1 MAVAEQRRK
10 QVRDRVR
17 VWKRQFVETNKFPYL
32 LLIPLLLV
40 WGIFF
45 LYPILWAFWLSANS
59 YTFVGSTFVGLE
71 NFVTFF
77 TSGDLQL
84 LLYNT
89 FVIGGIAV
97 PLQTVLPL
105 VLAVLIN
112 SKLTKQ
118 NMTSFFQI
126 LFLTPHVVAFTVIA
140 MIFLIILQSN
150 GVLNLMLQNLAGIQV
165 NWVNTKFPAQ
175 VSVAFV
181 HSWKMI
187 GLFVLIYLA
196 GLQSVPRSLYQAA
209 RIDGANRLQQFRYIT
224 IPQMAPIIALVML
237 LSTNRVV
244 KMFDVPWVLTNQGGP
259 GQATTTLIIWL
270 YREAFVN
277 VNLGYAAAGGLVAS
291 LLLGIVFYF
300 QMQLGSSR

>member
-1 MAVAEQRRK
+1 MAVAEQRRE

-17 VWKRQFVETNKFPYL
+17 VWKRHFIETSKFPYL
-32 LLIPLLLV
+32 LLVPLLLI

-59 YTFVGSTFVGLE
+59 YTFVGSTFVGPE
-71 NFVTFF
+71 NFVQFF

-112 SKLTKQ
+112 SKLTKK
-118 NMTSFFQI
+118 NMTNFFQI

-150 GVLNLMLQNLAGIQV
+150 GILNLMLQSIIGIQV
-165 NWVNTKFPAQ
+165 NWINTKFPAQ
-175 VSVAFV
+175 VSVALV

-196 GLQSVPRSLYQAA
+196 GLQSVPQSLYRAA

-224 IPQMAPIIALVML
+224 VPQMAPIIALVML

-244 KMFDVPWVLTNQGGP
+244 KMFDVPWVLTNEGGP
-259 GQATTTLIIWL
+259 GNATTTLIIWL

-300 QMQLGSSR
+300 QMQIGSSR